1 MELSYLL
8 EKQVNLSQSERI
20 RAIYGDDAAS
30 LDSVNNRLADLA
42 ARFRDYFPGIS
53 DVRLFSTPG
62 RTEVSGNHT
71 DHQQGRVLCAA
82 VSLDV
87 IALVAPNDSNVIELK
102 SFGFARMDR
111 VNLNL
116 LDPQEDEVG
125 HSASLIRGVAAGIK
139 AKGGKIGGF
148 TAYTTSNVPA
158 GSGLSSSAA
167 FEILVGTILNE
178 LYNEGQ
184 FSMVELAQIGQMAEN
199 EFFGKPSGLMDQ
211 CGCAVGGFISIDFED
226 VKNPLVKHID
236 VDFNAAGYELIITK
250 TDGSHA
256 DLTDEYAAIPAEMK
270 AIAADFDARVL
281 REVDPKAFFESIAEL
296 RKKHGDRAV
305 LRSMHFFAE
314 NERVSTAASALS
326 DNDISTFL
334 DTIKSSG
341 LSSWTLLQN
350 VSSHRSNISQPIAMA
365 LAISEEVLAG
375 EGAVRVHGGGFAGTI
390 QAFVPREKVKQY
402 VDSMATLFGHENVLE
417 LAIRDLPSCE
427 IDLVI

>member
-8 EKQVNLSQSERI
+8 EKQADLSQSKRLA
-20 RAIYGDDAAS
+20 AIYGQDTAALGQLS
-30 LDSVNNRLADLA
+30 DRLADLA
-42 ARFRDYFPGIS
+42 TRFRDYFPGIN

-87 IALVAPNDSNVIELK
+87 IALVAPNDNNVIELK
-102 SFGFARMDR
+102 SYGFARMDR
-111 VNLNL
+111 INLNI
-116 LDPQEDEVG
+116 LDPQEDELG
-125 HSASLIRGVAAGIK
+125 HSAALIRGVAAGIK

-178 LYNEGQ
+178 VYNEGR
-184 FSMVELAQIGQMAEN
+184 FSTVELAQIAQVAEN
-199 EFFGKPSGLMDQ
+199 KYFGKPSGLMDQ

-226 VKNPLVKHID
+226 VKNPIVKHID
-236 VDFNAAGYELIITK
+236 VDFNTAGYELIITK

-270 AIAADFDARVL
+270 AIAAEFEAGVL
-281 REVDPKAFFESIAEL
+281 REVDPQAFHNAIPDL

-305 LRSMHFFAE
+305 LRTMHFFAE
-314 NERVSTAASALS
+314 NDRVLQASRALNDSDIAA
-326 DNDISTFL
+326 FL
-334 DTIKSSG
+334 DTINESG
-341 LSSWTLLQN
+341 MSSWTLLQN
-350 VSSHRSNISQPIAMA
+350 VASARSDISQPIAMA
-365 LAISEEVLAG
+365 LAVSKDVLG
-375 EGAVRVHGGGFAGTI
+375 GKGAVRVHGGGFAGTI
-390 QAFVPREKVKQY
+390 QAFVPVDLVPAY
-402 VDSMATLFGHENVLE
+402 VSELGKLFGEENVLE
-417 LAIRDLPSCE
+417 LSIRDVPSCE
-427 IDLVI
+427 IDLV